1 MFKSLPKTI
10 VLAIFLI
17 KSLDLRE
24 GLSLVQELNY
34 LWREFNIRVRI
45 IPKIEYF
52 TVCFS
57 YKDKQLKQIKT
68 DRLKD
73 IIKISEEIKKQRC
86 EKEGDFIVNIFHKS
100 KHCLSAPMKVNFC
113 KYIKKI
119 TESFFI
125 ISLKS

>member
-24 GLSLVQELNY
+24 GLSLVQELSY

-52 TVCFS
+52 KICFF
-57 YKDKQLKQIKT
+57 YKDEQLKQIKT
-68 DRLKD
+68 NKLKD
-73 IIKISEEIKKQRC
+73 IIKISEEIKRMQC
-86 EKEGDFIVNIFHKS
+86 KEI
-100 KHCLSAPMKVNFC
+100 
-113 KYIKKI
+113 
-119 TESFFI
+119 
-125 ISLKS
+125 

>member
-10 VLAIFLI
+10 ILAIFLI

-24 GLSLVQELNY
+24 GLRLVQELNY

-52 TVCFS
+52 MVCFS
-57 YKDKQLKQIKT
+57 YKDNQLKQVKT

-86 EKEGDFIVNIFHKS
+86 KKEG
-100 KHCLSAPMKVNFC
+100 C
-113 KYIKKI
+113 
-119 TESFFI
+119 
-125 ISLKS
+125 

>member
-1 MFKSLPKTI
+1 MFSAIPKVI
-10 VLAIFLI
+10 MLSIFLI

-24 GLSLVQELNY
+24 GLRLVQELIY

-86 EKEGDFIVNIFHKS
+86 EKEG
-100 KHCLSAPMKVNFC
+100 C
-113 KYIKKI
+113 
-119 TESFFI
+119 
-125 ISLKS
+125 